1 MTPSPRAA
9 GVLALL
15 LVATA
20 AHAASGLAER
30 LHGELRW
37 GGDAQGGAP
46 YVFQDPTDPR
56 RLIGFEVELADAL
69 ASRLGVRARPVQGP
83 WEQLLPLLDRGD
95 VDVVLNG
102 IEVTAD
108 RQRAYR
114 LTRPYYVGPQ
124 QLTVRRGD
132 AAAPRTREALA
143 GRRVG
148 TLPGSL
154 AERVLRAA
162 GADVRT
168 YDGGQDDMFRDLQ
181 LGRTDAVLADAP
193 IAAYYGAL
201 EPDLEVLDAP
211 AGEVRYGAAV
221 RASDPELQA
230 ALDQALAGLAADGTL
245 ARILGR
251 WKLWTAETGAA
262 LGTPGPEV
270 AVLPQAWLEW
280 ESASQARPSFWH
292 RLVHRYPLCLP
303 LLLRGA
309 ALTLLL
315 SVSAMALAVVL
326 GAALALAR
334 VHGAP
339 PLQWLATAYVEVV
352 RGTPLL
358 LQLIVLYFGLPELGI
373 RLHPFIAGWLALG
386 LNYAAAEAENDRAGL
401 LSIPVA
407 QLEAARVLGLSRWQ
421 GLRHVV
427 APQALRMVLPP
438 ATNDFIA
445 LLKDSSL
452 VSVVTLAELTRTYQ
466 SLASA
471 TRDHLG
477 LGLVVGVLYL
487 LMGLPFA
494 RLARWLEAR
503 VGAHLATGALR

>member
-1 MTPSPRAA
+1 MRPIPRAA
-9 GVLALL
+9 FL
-15 LVATA
+15 LVLLG
-20 AHAASGLAER
+20 GLDGAGAGEELGRR

-37 GGDAQGGAP
+37 GADSQGGAP
-46 YVFQDPTDPR
+46 YVFQDPADPR
-56 RLIGFEVELADAL
+56 RMVGFEVELAEAL
-69 ASRLGVRARPVQGP
+69 AGRLGLRARLVQGP
-83 WEQLLPLLDRGD
+83 WEQLLQLLDRGD

-108 RQRAYR
+108 RARAYR
-114 LTRPYYVGPQ
+114 LTQPYYAGPQ
-124 QLTVRRGD
+124 RLTVRRGD
-132 AAAPRTREALA
+132 AAAPRSREALA

-168 YDGGQDDMFRDLQ
+168 YDGGQGDMYRDLS

-193 IAAYYGAL
+193 IADYYASL
-201 EPDLEVLDAP
+201 EADLEVLDVP
-211 AGEVRYGAAV
+211 VGEVRYAVVV

-230 ALDQALAGLAADGTL
+230 ALDRAMAALAADGTL

-251 WKLWTAETGAA
+251 WRLWTPETGAA
-262 LGTPGPEV
+262 LGVAGPPAGLV
-270 AVLPQAWLEW
+270 PDAWLEW
-280 ESASQARPSFWH
+280 ESTARARPSFWA
-292 RLVHRYPLCLP
+292 RVVHRYPALLP

-309 ALTLLL
+309 ALTLVL
-315 SVSAMALAVVL
+315 SLAAMALAVAV
-326 GAALALAR
+326 GALLAAMRVYGPGPAR
-334 VHGAP
+334 
-339 PLQWLATAYVEVV
+339 WLATGYIEAV

-373 RLHPFIAGWLALG
+373 RLHPFVAGGLALG

-401 LSIPVA
+401 LSVPGA

-421 GLRHVV
+421 GIRHVV
-427 APQALRMVLPP
+427 APQALRIVLPP
-438 ATNDFIA
+438 ATNDFIS

-452 VSVVTLAELTRTYQ
+452 VSVVTLAELTRSYQ

-477 LGLVVGVLYL
+477 LGLLVAVLYL
-487 LMGLPFA
+487 LLGLPFA
-494 RLARWLEAR
+494 RLARWLEGR
-503 VGAHLATGALR
+503 VSVHLATGVVR